1 MKFLFLILLFP
12 LIVKSKIIQGPFDK
26 ELHYGCGLLISFMT
40 GEVVYQLTDN
50 NAMSLSTGILFGAG
64 AGYAKEKYDHDVS
77 KKPFDLGDFGATA
90 WGASHGAIC
99 LRVRI
104 DIGEKRRQRREDKEF
119 EKLQFLK
126 QII

>member
-1 MKFLFLILLFP
+1 MKYLLLIL
-12 LIVKSKIIQGPFDK
+12 PFLSFGQYDK
-26 ELHYGCGLLISFMT
+26 ELHYGCGLFISVAS

-50 NAMSLSTGILFGAG
+50 NAMALSAGFAIGTGAG
-64 AGYAKEKYDHDVS
+64 FAKEEADAISGKPKS
-77 KKPFDLGDFGATA
+77 KADILTTA

-119 EKLQFLK
+119 EKFQFLK

>member
-1 MKFLFLILLFP
+1 MIKYLLLI
-12 LIVKSKIIQGPFDK
+12 PFFSFGQLDK
-26 ELHYGCGLLISFMT
+26 TLHYGCGLLISFMT

-50 NAMSLSTGILFGAG
+50 NAMAMSAGFAFGTGAG
-64 AGYAKEKYDHDVS
+64 FAKEEIDAVS
-77 KKPFDLGDFGATA
+77 GKPKSKEDILTTA

-104 DIGEKRRQRREDKEF
+104 DIGEKRKQRREDKEF

-126 QII
+126 EII